1 MSTRRE
7 SSYLPFEI
15 GERLNESNTYIPQ
28 GLRSANSSLSLT
40 KINKPKVSRFQ
51 KGLNSFYSH
60 LESMDLPNKK
70 IMFRKDSGGRRDGN
84 VIDAAGKR
92 KYKVQAH
99 TNVIMAILVVFLL
112 VPVVA
117 CVYILVTRI
126 LIFETVRTEIKETS
140 SRPRN
145 DPLFEQS
152 SEQQQQEYKI
162 QSNELKMNSGY
173 KVVDGKII
181 HENSG
186 GVVGEIV
193 PRSINGDSNQDSMIE
208 QISNNAGFISSS
220 VFPPLNNENAIEINS
235 VNSAMEA
242 KTQVFEGSVSSQKKL
257 EIDNNVGNASRSLD
271 KLVESTSS
279 LSTPEVETKVS
290 VQNVGNE
297 IQSESSGKIITKKKL
312 KSLRKKSS
320 NTIDAEITPTS
331 TQITVV
337 DQNNVA
343 TKEVTTSASD
353 SHVQSDDT

>member
-1 MSTRRE
+1 
-7 SSYLPFEI
+7 
-15 GERLNESNTYIPQ
+15 
-28 GLRSANSSLSLT
+28 
-40 KINKPKVSRFQ
+40 
-51 KGLNSFYSH
+51 
-60 LESMDLPNKK
+60 
-70 IMFRKDSGGRRDGN
+70 MFRKDSGGRRDGN
-84 VIDAAGKR
+84 DIDAAGKR
-92 KYKVQAH
+92 KYKVQTHA
-99 TNVIMAILVVFLL
+99 NVIMAILVVFLL

-126 LIFETVRTEIKETS
+126 LVFETVKTEIKETS
-140 SRPRN
+140 SRPRSN
-145 DPLFEQS
+145 PLFEQR
-152 SEQQQQEYKI
+152 SEQQQQEYEI
-162 QSNELKMNSGY
+162 QSNKLKMNSGY

-193 PRSINGDSNQDSMIE
+193 SRSINADSNQDSTIE

-220 VFPPLNNENAIEINS
+220 VSSPLNNENAIEMNS

-242 KTQVFEGSVSSQKKL
+242 RTQGFERSVFSEKKL
-257 EIDNNVGNASRSLD
+257 EIDNNVASDSLSLD

-297 IQSESSGKIITKKKL
+297 IQPDSSGKIITKKKL

-320 NTIDAEITPTS
+320 NTIDAEITTTS
-331 TQITVV
+331 AQITEV
-337 DQNNVA
+337 DGNDVA

-353 SHVQSDDT
+353 SHVQSDDTERKLIRGTKTVLF